1 MNDEQDEFVVDGEAA
16 ENRRAQGE
24 ESDVVDETSAN
35 GKVAKL
41 KKELETAKAE
51 KQEYLDGWQRSKADY
66 ANLVRR
72 SDEERA
78 EAAARGASRAAEAL
92 LPALDSLERAK
103 AAGELPET
111 FAGITKQLEAGFA
124 KLGLVQ
130 FGAVGETFD
139 PAFHEALGSDEAASA
154 EDDGKITAILEPG
167 YKMGERVL
175 RPAKVRVAHLA

>member
-1 MNDEQDEFVVDGEAA
+1 MDEENNVEIDAEAA

-24 ESDVVDETSAN
+24 DSDAIDETSVS

-41 KKELETAKAE
+41 KKELETIKAE

-66 ANLVRR
+66 ANAMRR
-72 SDEERA
+72 FDEERG

-103 AAGELPET
+103 ASGDLPEG
-111 FAGITKQLEAGFA
+111 FSGITKQLEAGFT
-124 KLGLVQ
+124 KLGLTQ
-130 FGAVGETFD
+130 FGAIGETFD
-139 PAFHEALGSDEAASA
+139 PALHEALGSDTA
-154 EDDGKITAILEPG
+154 ENAEEEGKITALLEPG
-167 YKMGERVL
+167 YKMGERVI